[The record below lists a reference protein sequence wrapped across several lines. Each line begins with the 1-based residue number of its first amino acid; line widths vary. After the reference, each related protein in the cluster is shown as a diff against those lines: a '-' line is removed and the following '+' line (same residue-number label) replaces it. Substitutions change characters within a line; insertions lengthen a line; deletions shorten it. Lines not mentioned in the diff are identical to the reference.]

1 MSVRTTP
8 VPRHPVP
15 QRRSRAAR
23 TIHHLD
29 CAPLRPIGAAPLVS
43 HCLLIPTGSGLALV
57 GTGLGAAEVS
67 DPRRLGALFRRTMR
81 PELDLSRT
89 AVHQVRALGYDPYD
103 VTDIVITHLDLDH
116 AGGIADFPQARV
128 HVMADEYR
136 SAMRRD
142 TRLEVNRYLPALW
155 AHGVDWV
162 VHDTADSDW
171 FGFPAARVLRAPD
184 ILLVPLPGHT
194 RGHSAVAVQEPDRW
208 LLHAGDAYYFHGE
221 VDLRRP
227 RCPRPL
233 ALHQRLV
240 ADDHELR
247 LSQLERLMELRRA
260 HPRLVRVFSSHDAHE
275 FDLLANGE

>member
-8 VPRHPVP
+8 IR
-15 QRRSRAAR
+15 QRRPAI

-29 CAPLRPIGAAPLVS
+29 CAPMRPLGGTPLVA
-43 HCLLIPTGSGLALV
+43 HCLLIATGSGLVLV
-57 GTGLGAAEVS
+57 DTGLGAAEVS
-67 DPRRLGALFRRTMR
+67 DPRRLGTLFRRTMR
-81 PELDLSRT
+81 PVLDLSRT

-103 VTDIVITHLDLDH
+103 VRDIVITHLDLDH
-116 AGGIADFPQARV
+116 AGGLADFPRARV

-136 SAMRRD
+136 AAMRRD
-142 TRLEVNRYLPALW
+142 TRLEANRYLPAQW

-162 VHDTADSDW
+162 VHDHADSDW
-171 FGFPAARVLRAPD
+171 MGFPASRVLRAPD

-208 LLHAGDAYYFHGE
+208 LLHAGDAYFFHGE
-221 VDLRRP
+221 IDLRRP

-240 ADDHELR
+240 ADDHEMR
-247 LSQLERLMELRRA
+247 LGQLERLMRLRRA
-260 HPRLVRVFSSHDAHE
+260 HPRLVRIFSSHDPFE
-275 FDLLANGE
+275 FELMANGG

>member
-8 VPRHPVP
+8 AP
-15 QRRSRAAR
+15 QRRSSL
-23 TIHHLD
+23 TVHHLD
-29 CAPLRPIGAAPLVS
+29 CAPMRPLGCGPLVS
-43 HCLLIPTGSGLALV
+43 HCLLIATGSGLVLV
-57 GTGLGAAEVS
+57 DTGLGAAEVS

-89 AVHQVRALGYDPYD
+89 AAHQVRALGYDPYD
-103 VTDIVITHLDLDH
+103 VQDIVLTHLDLDH
-116 AGGIADFPQARV
+116 AGGLAEFPQARV

-142 TRLEVNRYLPALW
+142 TRLEASRYLPAQW

-171 FGFPAARVLRAPD
+171 LGFPASRVLRAPD

-208 LLHAGDAYYFHGE
+208 LLHAGDAYFFHGE
-221 VDLRRP
+221 LDLRRP

-233 ALHQRLV
+233 ALHQRMV
-240 ADDHELR
+240 ADDHEQR
-247 LSQLERLMELRRA
+247 LSELERLRWLRRQ
-260 HPRLVRVFSSHDAHE
+260 HPRLVRIFSSHDAQE
-275 FDLLANGE
+275 FNLLANGD